1 MITYCYKHDKC
12 HVINLLTFFKLL
24 CTHNIL
30 IISYYAC
37 IINMLNFYFFEIFF
51 KNYKISKLADNQMIM
66 ILNYACIIIA
76 IFVEILKKMQTK
88 LTQLLNINYPI
99 IQAPMFLVSNT
110 AMVIEAMHSGI
121 AGCIP
126 ALNYRTLDALKKAIH
141 ELKKAKVAGGSF
153 GFNLIVNKSNI
164 KYKEQLRVL
173 CEEGCDFII
182 TSLGSPEETIK
193 QAHQVGIKV
202 FCDVVDLKFAQKV
215 EALGADAIIAVNNE
229 AGGHRGNV
237 SPEVLIKELVSHC
250 NIPIISAGGVGC
262 KADVDKM
269 LGFGAA
275 GVSVGSPFIASTEAN
290 VTNEYKQACVDYGAK
305 DIVMT
310 ERISG
315 TPCTVINTPY
325 VQKIGTKQ
333 TWLEAIL
340 NKNKKLKKW
349 VKMIRFS
356 IGMRA
361 TEKAATQATYKTVW
375 VAGPSI
381 EFTKDIQPVKAIV
394 KRLTH

>member
-1 MITYCYKHDKC
+1 M
-12 HVINLLTFFKLL
+12 
-24 CTHNIL
+24 
-30 IISYYAC
+30 
-37 IINMLNFYFFEIFF
+37 
-51 KNYKISKLADNQMIM
+51 
-66 ILNYACIIIA
+66 
-76 IFVEILKKMQTK
+76 K
-88 LTQLLNINYPI
+88 LTQLLNIKHPI

-110 AMVIEAMHSGI
+110 AMVIEAMKGGI

-126 ALNYRTLDALKKAIH
+126 ALNYRTLDELRAAIK
-141 ELKKAKVAGGSF
+141 ELKTAKVEACLPDRQGGSF
-153 GFNLIVNKSNI
+153 GFNLIVNKSNL
-164 KYKEQLRVL
+164 KYIGQLEVI
-173 CEEGCDFII
+173 CAEGCDFII

-193 QAHQVGIKV
+193 QAHKVGIKV

-215 EALGADAIIAVNNE
+215 EELGADAIIAVNDQ
-229 AGGHRGNV
+229 AGGHRGGF
-237 SPEVLIKELVSHC
+237 SPEDLIKLLIANC
-250 NIPIISAGGVGC
+250 NIPVISAGGVGC
-262 KADVDKM
+262 KADIDDM
-269 LGFGAA
+269 LGYGAA

-290 VTNEYKQACVDYGAK
+290 VTQEYKQACVDYGAD

-333 TWLEAIL
+333 TWIETVL

-356 IGMRA
+356 IGMNA
-361 TEKAATQATYKTVW
+361 TKNAATKATYKTVW

-381 EFTKDIQPVKAIV
+381 EHTKAILDTKDIVAKLV
-394 KRLTH
+394 N